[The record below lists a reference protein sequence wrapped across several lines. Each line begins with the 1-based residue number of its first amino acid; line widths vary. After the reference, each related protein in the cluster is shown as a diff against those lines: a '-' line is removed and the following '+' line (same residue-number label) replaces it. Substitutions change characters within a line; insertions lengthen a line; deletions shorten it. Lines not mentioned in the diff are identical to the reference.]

1 MIFLYILKKYQNTIY
16 CNGIFFH
23 LIFIYIY
30 VFVFVF
36 VFVFLRDYFGFIICF
51 MGLANSPELTRV
63 IFLFFLINFIFNFI
77 I

>member
-1 MIFLYILKKYQNTIY
+1 MKMIFLYILKKYQNTIY

-30 VFVFVF
+30 VFVFF
-36 VFVFLRDYFGFIICF
+36 FKDYFGLIICF

-63 IFLFFLINFIFNFI
+63 IFLFLLINFIFNFI